1 MGTATATVMPA
12 LVGLIS
18 FVVLFA
24 AAVAA
29 LRKLQRR
36 GRGPLSWTMGQGDVR
51 VVRRQPI
58 GWQTLLLV
66 VQVGERQYVVTT
78 TRGGAVTMLD
88 KLDFPLPDTP
98 GALPSRGVD
107 GGVFAALLRRI
118 QNKWDRAA

>member
-1 MGTATATVMPA
+1 MPA
-12 LVGLIS
+12 LVGLIG
-18 FVVLFA
+18 FVALFA

-51 VVRRQPI
+51 VLRRQPI

-78 TRGGAVTMLD
+78 ARSGAVTMLD
-88 KLDFPLPDTP
+88 KLDSPLPDTP
-98 GALPSRGVD
+98 EALPDRGAE
-107 GGVFAALLRRI
+107 GATFAALLKRI
-118 QNKWDRAA
+118 QSKRGRGA